1 MFRVQISSG
10 EIVTVVASMV
20 TKVNIVQVSRSE
32 SFHKGRVV
40 GSVIRKGTACSLTGK
55 LKQQKAKTKRLILP
69 VLLKRV
75 TMRVWMNS
83 LFRYETRR
91 KCHVI

>member
-20 TKVNIVQVSRSE
+20 TKVNIVQISRRG
-32 SFHKGRVV
+32 SFHKRRVV
-40 GSVIRKGTACSLTGK
+40 DVAIRKGTVCSLAIN
-55 LKQQKAKTKRLILP
+55 LKRQKAKMKRLFFP
-69 VLLKRV
+69 VTLKRV
-75 TMRVWMNS
+75 SMRVWMNS

-91 KCHVI
+91 ECHVI